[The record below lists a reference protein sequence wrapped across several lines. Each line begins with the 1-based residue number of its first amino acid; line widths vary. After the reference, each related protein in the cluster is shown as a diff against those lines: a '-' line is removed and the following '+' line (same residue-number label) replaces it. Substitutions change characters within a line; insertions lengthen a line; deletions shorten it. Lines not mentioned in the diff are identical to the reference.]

1 MTAPSDPMPPLLPVI
16 PEYRPWLEKV
26 IETTAR
32 DAAAA
37 DAAFAARRG
46 AAIGAPEHPR
56 GAVADETA

>member
-1 MTAPSDPMPPLLPVI
+1 MAAPSDPMPPLLPVI

-37 DAAFAARRG
+37 DAAFADRRG
-46 AAIGAPEHPR
+46 TAGVPECRR